1 MIDKPV
7 MLVTGSSRG
16 IGQEIVRHYS
26 EEYVVVGCSRNE
38 KGICDRLYFNTNN
51 GQHYALE
58 LSVDVSD
65 EEVVSFMMAYIENS
79 FGRLDI
85 VINNAGIAA
94 MNHFLTTPTSSFDKV
109 FDTNVKGTF
118 LVSREASKLMKSH
131 GGRIVNF
138 TSVAVP
144 LSLAGEAVYA
154 ASKSAIE
161 TLTRVMARE
170 LAPLGITVNAVGP
183 CPIATDL
190 LKNVPEDKIDTIL
203 SSLAIHEY
211 GMAADVL
218 NVIDFFISHKSDMI
232 TGQVIYLGG
241 TW

>member
-7 MLVTGSSRG
+7 MFVTGATRG
-16 IGQEIVRHYS
+16 IGKFLV
-26 EEYVVVGCSRNE
+26 N
-38 KGICDRLYFNTNN
+38 
-51 GQHYALE
+51 HYASSGEYQVVACGRSKPDCPGNAYYYTLNVFDE
-58 LSVDVSD
+58 RGVSVVLNNIYS
-65 EEVVSFMMAYIENS
+65 VY
-79 FGRLDI
+79 GRLDV
-85 VINNAGIAA
+85 VINNAGVAA
-94 MNHFLTTPTSSFDKV
+94 MNHFLTTPMESFDRV

-154 ASKSAIE
+154 ASKGAIE
-161 TLTRVMARE
+161 TLTKVMARE

-183 CPIATDL
+183 CPVATDL

-218 NVIDFFISHKSDMI
+218 NVIDFFISPKSDMI